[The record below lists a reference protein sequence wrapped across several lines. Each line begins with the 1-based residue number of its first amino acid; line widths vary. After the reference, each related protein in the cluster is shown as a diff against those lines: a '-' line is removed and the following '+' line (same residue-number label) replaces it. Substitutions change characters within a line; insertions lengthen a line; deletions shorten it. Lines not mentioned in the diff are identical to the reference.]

1 MKRMIR
7 LACIDADNARA
18 LAYLLTYDHELMSA
32 LGTNKEG
39 KILQSEEFLKT
50 TLEWQRR
57 THSRSYAILLNDKAI
72 GLISLSHMDGTTA
85 RIGYWLSSSY
95 WNKGYMTQAFS
106 MALEQASKL
115 GLKTIKATID
125 PKNTASIKIWEN
137 RGACITKRGNQREAT
152 LSILLQ

>member
-1 MKRMIR
+1 MKRIIR
-7 LACIDADNARA
+7 LACINTDNARA

-39 KILQSEEFLKT
+39 KILQPKEFLKT
-50 TLEWQRR
+50 TLEWQHR
-57 THSRSYAILLNDKAI
+57 THSQSYAILLDDKAI
-72 GLISLSHMDGTTA
+72 GHISLSHMDGTTA

-115 GLKTIKATID
+115 GLKTIKAAID
-125 PKNTASIKIWEN
+125 PKNIASIRIWKN
-137 RGACITKRGNQREAT
+137 KGASMHAHGNQLEAV
-152 LSILLQ
+152 LGI